1 MVENR
6 ISPCINADRKQ
17 YPQYAN
23 PHTTAFEKTGKMKA
37 NMNLLCI
44 KMTKKKEQIL

>member
-37 NMNLLCI
+37 NMNGANA
-44 KMTKKKEQIL
+44 MQPILTGLT